1 MGHKVDGARKRASR
15 GRGAG
20 AAGDVVRDQA
30 RRNRSASRSLRR
42 RRAGARGSAVT
53 APHLA
58 QQMPSQTGVWSGQI
72 MAEFY
77 RRLRQLVACAAF
89 AGVTAFAL
97 VPSVDAQWLPFGA
110 APPGEIV
117 QRLRAE
123 GYVLIHPLERRDT
136 VYLADVAS
144 GPAGHERLVIDAW
157 SGEILQ
163 RFVVRRGGYAPEGGE
178 FSEPP
183 PLGPPPA
190 RAFREGNSRD
200 FREGNYGNGPE
211 GPSGGYEVQPRAR
224 AKSRPAAAARKGG
237 EPRQTPPPA
246 QPAEPQNAGTG
257 SPGGAPAAA
266 ASSNPPPSAGKP
278 EKKVNDVPVNPLE

>member
-1 MGHKVDGARKRASR
+1 
-15 GRGAG
+15 
-20 AAGDVVRDQA
+20 
-30 RRNRSASRSLRR
+30 
-42 RRAGARGSAVT
+42 
-53 APHLA
+53 
-58 QQMPSQTGVWSGQI
+58 

-211 GPSGGYEVQPRAR
+211 GPSGGYEGRSGGYEGPSGGYEVQPRAR

-266 ASSNPPPSAGKP
+266 APGAAPPPTAAAPAAAPANPNPAPSPAAAQTQQKSEQPAAAASSNPPPSAGKP